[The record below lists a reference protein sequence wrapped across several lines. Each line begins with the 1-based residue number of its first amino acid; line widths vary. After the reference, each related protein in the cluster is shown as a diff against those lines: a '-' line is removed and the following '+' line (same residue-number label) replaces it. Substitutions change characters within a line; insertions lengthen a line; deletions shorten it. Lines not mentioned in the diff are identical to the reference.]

1 VHLFLS
7 LCAGWALPRFSLNSH
22 FFCPSSY
29 LLLFEVVQFL
39 NIRKHDDSNDDDDDE
54 SSPGRN
60 SIRI

>member
-1 VHLFLS
+1 
-7 LCAGWALPRFSLNSH
+7 
-22 FFCPSSY
+22 
-29 LLLFEVVQFL
+29 VVQFL